1 MQSKIIRSVKYRW
14 LPIALLIVSFPLW
27 AQLPKPS
34 AELKRCELQSMT
46 LRDVTFLFELAVKN
60 PYPVGL
66 SFSGMSLDFSVEG
79 AKVFST
85 QSQGGFSV
93 PANQEKVNTFTVTL
107 TYEAIMKLVKEYTT
121 KEWLTTVIDGVLL
134 IPLPKIP
141 GLPPDISF
149 TYKLEKK
156 IPAIKPEV
164 RLLDFSVDPP
174 SATQV
179 SQALIQAG
187 KKADPGKARQVFT
200 DILSGKKP
208 ETPVID
214 PAELDLPLSVSFTLE
229 IRNDAKASLVPQK
242 MGYEL
247 FINGEP
253 LVLGEAPTVIN
264 EGSRTLIKV
273 TNTFSSKRLSQ
284 GIRSIFAERKGTF
297 EIRGN
302 ATIKLPDEIRRE
314 PVPLVFREGGS
325 FSLK

>member
-1 MQSKIIRSVKYRW
+1 MQSRIKYLPRRW
-14 LPIALLIVSFPLW
+14 LPLVLLLGAFPLW
-27 AQLPKPS
+27 AQLAKPS
-34 AELKRCELQSMT
+34 AEIKRFELQSMT

-60 PYPVGL
+60 PYPLGL

-79 AKVFST
+79 SKVFST
-85 QSQGGFSV
+85 QSQGGFSI
-93 PANQEKVNTFTVTL
+93 PANQEKSNTFTVTL
-107 TYEAIMKLVKEYTT
+107 TYEAIMKLVKDYTS
-121 KEWLTTVIDGVLL
+121 KEWLNTVIDGVLL
-134 IPLPKIP
+134 IPLPKMP
-141 GLPPDISF
+141 GLPPDIKF

-164 RLLDFSVDPP
+164 RLLNFSVEPP
-174 SATQV
+174 TADQI
-179 SQALIQAG
+179 SQALIKAG

-208 ETPVID
+208 EAPVID

-229 IRNDAKASLVPQK
+229 IRNDAKAALVPQK
-242 MGYEL
+242 LGYEL
-247 FINGEP
+247 FINGES
-253 LVLGEAPTVIN
+253 LVIGDAPTITS

-284 GIRSIFAERKGTF
+284 GIRAIFAERKGTF

-302 ATIKLPDEIRRE
+302 ATIKLPDEIRKE
-314 PVPLVFREGGS
+314 PVPLAFREGGA